1 MFLESVLE
9 AGVRL
14 TVPLM
19 LLGVGELVSER
30 AGVLNIGLEG
40 KMVAGAFTGFVVMHA
55 TGNLPL
61 ACLAAV
67 MAGMLVAALMAG
79 VSIYAGVN
87 QILTGFALFIMVP
100 GLAAFFYQQ
109 NFPYLV
115 VTPALDNIAIPLLSD
130 IPLIGSAFFDQN
142 IFYYLAVIACIGA
155 WLLLERTRFG
165 LNVSACGYDPEAAA
179 SKGIQVLYTRTVA
192 TLFCGA
198 MAGLG
203 GVALTVG
210 ALGSFSPG
218 VTGGRGFI
226 AIAIVILGRWK
237 LHWCVIAALAIGISD
252 ALRLRLGGQ
261 VDFPVQL
268 LAMLPWLVVLA
279 MLISGAKRTSMPKA
293 LGRTFGQSSSI
304 A

>member
-142 IFYYLAVIACIGA
+142 IFYYVAVVACIGA

-165 LNVSACGYDPEAAA
+165 LNVSACGHDPEAAA

-252 ALRLRLGGQ
+252 ALRLLLGGQ

-279 MLISGAKRTSMPKA
+279 MLVSGAKRTSMPKA
-293 LGRTFGQSSSI
+293 LGRTFGQSSSV

>member
-40 KMVAGAFTGFVVMHA
+40 KMAAGAFTGFVVMHA

-100 GLAAFFYQQ
+100 GMAAFFYQQ

-142 IFYYLAVIACIGA
+142 IFYYVAVVACIGA

-165 LNVSACGYDPEAAA
+165 LNVSACGHDPEAAA

-252 ALRLRLGGQ
+252 ALRLLLGGQ

-279 MLISGAKRTSMPKA
+279 MLVSGAKRTSMPKA
-293 LGRTFGQSSSI
+293 LGRTFGQSSSV